1 MAQLQ
6 RILTAAGIEVPR
18 RRVKDDLVLL
28 CYYNLNDKYAEI
40 MGACTPKMSG
50 RRSSITMDDK
60 AVTSMLR
67 RSLTSEENRQPDK
80 QQIRTPNTPCPKV
93 EELESVE
100 SVSRRARQSIAGRYK
115 VMTAEELINEGTS
128 ESEGPSAPSIP
139 KRRAN
144 PSRPRNVDDVLC
156 GPAPPRRG
164 IDALASPEESQRPN
178 HMNWYDTS
186 RGGLS
191 LGYSVPV
198 RMRQERDHPLVP
210 PPLHELIDP
219 TASKTR
225 TSPLMNR
232 IFSPTPGLSPVGRVG
247 RRVPFDVYNREAR
260 GFPFA
265 PRRESSKETSSYA
278 SPPESETDS
287 RCRRRSSESVVS
299 RQYAYD
305 SSRPSM
311 QSNSS
316 RAFTPSRQV
325 TEHVVSRPR
334 MPSVVRADAVH
345 IESEFEDERPA
356 VLLPSPAPDSPQ
368 TFRFVW
374 GLLRLPLRVASWLLS
389 RRLSAAEYESSP
401 RSPIQVRVPSSQ
413 RRSPLV
419 LCNVWTIL
427 LVVCLV
433 SVKIL
438 RTPAAVYCD
447 VGATV
452 LDDAQCTRCPPHGTC
467 SNGNISCVEG
477 YRLFHKDARR
487 PTCVPDLS
495 RRSRALHAYTEKA
508 VRTLIKARNATV
520 RKESLQSTLRLSD
533 TDFEAVLKELA
544 VHPFVKIS
552 DEGVKHTGNYL
563 SSLTLRKLL
572 SLPRVLVLLLGVGVY
587 VYYFGRNRRALLKE
601 IVDREIR
608 SRSRVE
614 PQGHATGP
622 TVQEVF
628 SACRSYHRCSE
639 GSVTSACK
647 QLELENK
654 CVKSFLSGKDRYIH
668 AQCFST
674 T

>member
-6 RILTAAGIEVPR
+6 RILTAAGVEVPR

-40 MGACTPKMSG
+40 MGACTPKMTG

-67 RSLTSEENRQPDK
+67 RSQTGEENRQPDK
-80 QQIRTPNTPCPKV
+80 QQPRIPCPKV
-93 EELESVE
+93 EELEPIE

-115 VMTAEELINEGTS
+115 VMSAKELINEGTS
-128 ESEGPSAPSIP
+128 ESDSASANSILARP
-139 KRRAN
+139 ANQSRA
-144 PSRPRNVDDVLC
+144 RNDDALL
-156 GPAPPRRG
+156 GPAPPLRR
-164 IDALASPEESQRPN
+164 IHTLASPEDPQRPN
-178 HMNWYDTS
+178 YLDWFDTS
-186 RGGLS
+186 RGGSS

-198 RMRQERDHPLVP
+198 RRRQEKEPQRVP
-210 PPLHELIDP
+210 PPLHEFIDP
-219 TASKTR
+219 TAVKTR

-232 IFSPTPGLSPVGRVG
+232 IFSPTPDLSPVGRVG
-247 RRVPFDVYNREAR
+247 RRVPFDVYSREAR
-260 GFPFA
+260 GG
-265 PRRESSKETSSYA
+265 PRRESSKETSSYV

-287 RCRRRSSESVVS
+287 RCRRRSSESVIS
-299 RQYAYD
+299 GQYAYD
-305 SSRPSM
+305 SRRLSM

-334 MPSVVRADAVH
+334 TPSVVRADAVH
-345 IESEFEDERPA
+345 IESEFEDERPTPI
-356 VLLPSPAPDSPQ
+356 LPLPSPDPPHVVH
-368 TFRFVW
+368 RVVW

-389 RRLSAAEYESSP
+389 RRQPAEYEYESP
-401 RSPIQVRVPSSQ
+401 RSPVRVSSQ
-413 RRSPLV
+413 RRNPLV
-419 LCNVWTIL
+419 LCNVWTAV

-433 SVKIL
+433 SVKVL

-447 VGATV
+447 VGASMM
-452 LDDAQCTRCPPHGTC
+452 DDAPCTRCPPHGTC
-467 SNGNISCVEG
+467 SNGNVSCIEG

-508 VRTLIKARNATV
+508 VRTLIKARNTSV
-520 RKESLQSTLRLSD
+520 RQEILQNTLRLSD

-544 VHPFVKIS
+544 VHPYVRIS

-572 SLPRVLVLLLGVGVY
+572 SLRRVLVLLLGVGVY
-587 VYYFGRNRRALLKE
+587 VYYFGRNRRALLKD

-608 SRSRVE
+608 SRSRIE

-628 SACRSYHRCSE
+628 SACRLYHRCSE
-639 GSVTSACK
+639 GSVVSACK

-668 AQCFST
+668 AHCFIT